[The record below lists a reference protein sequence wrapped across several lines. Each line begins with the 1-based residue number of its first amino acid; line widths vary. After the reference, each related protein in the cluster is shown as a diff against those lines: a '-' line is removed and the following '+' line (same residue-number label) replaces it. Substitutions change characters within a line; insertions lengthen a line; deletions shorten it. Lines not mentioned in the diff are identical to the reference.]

1 MQVTKFTFHSMC
13 KKSRKKTILD
23 LTRAPLLVF
32 GGGSENAKPENARL
46 EDDRQKCRALKCRIG
61 KYRTKV

>member
-1 MQVTKFTFHSMC
+1 MC